1 MLHDCRLCYNA
12 KDMLKKKT
20 FIPNDKPVFRE
31 VIPHALRFAWSHP
44 SHWILGIF
52 AAILFSGGA
61 LDIFWKF
68 WEAIQSQGNLIFLS
82 RSVDRLWYA
91 AQISST
97 TIPWFG
103 FVKGLLALVFL
114 SVVILAVLA
123 FSCTSQGALV
133 HAIGTYK
140 ENKKKSLK
148 NALTIGSRAIFPIA
162 VLNLMLIIFIW
173 IARFGVSFPLALALG
188 KNSPVYSAV
197 YIVSFVVFAALTL
210 GLGVL
215 QIYALNA
222 IILQKA
228 TLAKALERAW
238 KLIREHWLVTIE
250 TIIVQSLIVLI
261 LTLVVALAGIILTF
275 PATILFVFA
284 FLNGNMLMFQ
294 FSLGIFFAVT
304 LILALFAAG
313 FSVAF
318 QYATWTMMFHKF
330 GEGVAIPKLHRI
342 FKNFFSKS

>member
-1 MLHDCRLCYNA
+1 
-12 KDMLKKKT
+12 MLKKKT

-31 VIPHALRFAWSHP
+31 VIPHALRFAWTHP
-44 SHWILGIF
+44 THWVLGIF

-68 WEAIQSQGNLIFLS
+68 YSAIQSQGNVIFLG

-103 FVKGLLALVFL
+103 YIKGLLAIIFL
-114 SVVILAVLA
+114 AVIIIAVLA

-133 HAIGTYK
+133 NAIGTYK
-140 ENKKKSLK
+140 ENKKKSLRT
-148 NALTIGSRAIFPIA
+148 ALTIGSRAIFPIA

-173 IARFGVSFPLALALG
+173 IARFAVSFPLAIALG
-188 KNSPVYSAV
+188 NNNPLFSAV
-197 YIVSFVVFAALTL
+197 YIVSFIIFAALTL

-228 TLAKALERAW
+228 TLAKALERGW

-250 TIIVQSLIVLI
+250 TIVVQSFVIII
-261 LTLVVALAGIILTF
+261 LTLVVILAGIILTF

-294 FSLGIFFAVT
+294 LSLGIFFAVT
-304 LILALFAAG
+304 ILLAIFTTG
-313 FSVAF
+313 FTVAF

-330 GEGVAIPKLHRI
+330 GEGVAIPKLHRLL
-342 FKNFFSKS
+342 KKLSKKS

>member
-1 MLHDCRLCYNA
+1 
-12 KDMLKKKT
+12 MLKKKT

-31 VIPHALRFAWSHP
+31 VIPHALRFAWTHP
-44 SHWILGIF
+44 THWVLGIF

-68 WEAIQSQGNLIFLS
+68 WSSIQSQGNLIFLGS
-82 RSVDRLWYA
+82 SMDRLWYA
-91 AQISST
+91 AQVSST

-103 FVKGLLALVFL
+103 YVKGILAIVFFLVIAF
-114 SVVILAVLA
+114 AVLA

-140 ENKKKSLK
+140 EKKKKSLK
-148 NALTIGSRAIFPIA
+148 TALTIGSRAIFPIA

-173 IARFGVSFPLALALG
+173 IARFGVSFPLAIALG
-188 KNSPVYSAV
+188 KDSPMFSAV
-197 YIVSFVVFAALTL
+197 YIVSFIVFATLTL
-210 GLGVL
+210 GLGEL
-215 QIYALNA
+215 QIYALNSL
-222 IILQKA
+222 ILHKS
-228 TLAKALERAW
+228 TLAQALERGW
-238 KLIREHWLVTIE
+238 KLMREHWLVTIE
-250 TIIVQSLIVLI
+250 TIIVQSFVILIM
-261 LTLVVALAGIILTF
+261 TLVVALAGIILTF

-304 LILALFAAG
+304 LLLGLFAAG
-313 FSVAF
+313 FTVAF

-330 GEGVAIPKLHRI
+330 GEGVAMPKLHRL
-342 FKNFFSKS
+342 FKNLFSKS

>member
-1 MLHDCRLCYNA
+1 
-12 KDMLKKKT
+12 MLKKKT

-31 VIPHALRFAWSHP
+31 VIPHALRFAWTHP
-44 SHWILGIF
+44 SHWVLGIF

-68 WEAIQSQGNLIFLS
+68 WDSIQSQGNLIFLG

-97 TIPWFG
+97 GIPWFG
-103 FVKGLLALVFL
+103 IIKGLLAIAFL
-114 SVVILAVLA
+114 GVITIAILA

-140 ENKKKSLK
+140 EKKQKSLK
-148 NALTIGSRAIFPIA
+148 AALTIGAKSVFPIA
-162 VLNLMLIIFIW
+162 VLNFLLIIFIW
-173 IARFGVSFPLALALG
+173 LARFGVSFPLAMALG
-188 KNSPVYSAV
+188 NNNPVFSAV
-197 YIVSFVVFAALTL
+197 YVVSFIIFAILTL

-228 TLAKALERAW
+228 TLAKALERGW

-250 TIIVQSLIVLI
+250 TIIVQSLVI
-261 LTLVVALAGIILTF
+261 LVMTLVVALAGIILTF
-275 PATILFVFA
+275 PATILFVYA

-294 FSLGIFFAVT
+294 FSLGIFLAVT
-304 LILALFAAG
+304 LLLGLFAAG
-313 FSVAF
+313 FTVAF

-330 GEGVAIPKLHRI
+330 GEGVAIPKLHRL
-342 FKNFFSKS
+342 FKNLFSKS